1 MHFPAPFVVGP
12 KLANKCPGGKLPLH
26 PLQGREQEGP
36 YLSPSLSMIPV
47 PHSLWNFIM
56 FPGSTEVWQLRT
68 DLAGRRRARLTCRS
82 LPALRVSPQSA
93 AAEYRGPG
101 TEALQFSLE
110 LLLSHAL
117 KFQGEGTHRTLPPST
132 AISYSSPRILG
143 SGQTRLF
150 QPWDSA
156 NVEHL

>member
-1 MHFPAPFVVGP
+1 MATDLPFPHTSHSSPPSLRPLTSSQPLQDPSSAPQSKAGILHFPAPFVVGP

-101 TEALQFSLE
+101 TEAL
-110 LLLSHAL
+110 
-117 KFQGEGTHRTLPPST
+117 
-132 AISYSSPRILG
+132 
-143 SGQTRLF
+143 
-150 QPWDSA
+150 
-156 NVEHL
+156 